1 MFRLEGQS
9 RLPDVPLILARTGF
23 IPEGFMDLIAL
34 SRLGGRHLVT
44 LHLLLDSQSVTRTAE
59 RLCTTP
65 STVSKTLNQ
74 LRDLLGDQL
83 LYRQGNQLLLTP
95 FAERLGPTLHRLL
108 SELNGLTCQSAFD
121 PRQWQGTL
129 KLGLRESVMTWP
141 VGPLLGQLM
150 QQVPGLV
157 PEIWSKDEQGLAALA
172 AGRLDFVI
180 LPHDQSQP
188 LPRHPGLVWETLRED
203 QLVCLLRADHPALSR
218 PWDLDAYLSWRHLAI
233 RDSELANPFFE
244 QSLAQQQA
252 RRQIGAT
259 LPDFTSAAALLP
271 HTDLILTAIGGWA
284 TQIATHSRLVIRPV
298 PFDYGRVS
306 HSLVWYGPAG
316 ENPAHRWLRQQLHA
330 LANALA

>member
-1 MFRLEGQS
+1 
-9 RLPDVPLILARTGF
+9 
-23 IPEGFMDLIAL
+23 MDLIAL

-108 SELNGLTCQSAFD
+108 SELNNLTSQDGFD
-121 PRQWQGTL
+121 PQTWQGQL
-129 KLGLRESVMTWP
+129 RFALRESSMVWP
-141 VGPLLGQLM
+141 MGPILGQLM
-150 QQVPGLV
+150 QEVPGLEPNV
-157 PEIWSKDEQGLAALA
+157 WNKDEQGLAALA
-172 AGRLDFVI
+172 AGKLDFVI

-188 LPRHPGLVWETLRED
+188 LPRQPGLVWETLRED
-203 QLVCLLRADHPALSR
+203 KLVCLLRANHPALDK
-218 PWDLDAYLSWRHLAI
+218 PWDLDAYLSWRHIAI
-233 RDSELANPFFE
+233 RDQELANPFFE
-244 QSLAQQQA
+244 QSLAQLQV

-259 LPDFTSAAALLP
+259 LPDFGSASALLRQS
-271 HTDLILTAIGGWA
+271 DLILTAIEGWA
-284 TQIATHSRLVIRPV
+284 LQSAALGLAIRPV
-298 PFDYGRVS
+298 PFDYGAVT

-316 ENPAHRWLRQQLHA
+316 EEPALRWFRQRILT
-330 LANALA
+330 LARELG

>member
-1 MFRLEGQS
+1 
-9 RLPDVPLILARTGF
+9 
-23 IPEGFMDLIAL
+23 MDLIAL

-108 SELNGLTCQSAFD
+108 SELNNLTSQDGFD
-121 PRQWQGTL
+121 PETWQGQL
-129 KLGLRESVMTWP
+129 RFALRESSMVWP
-141 VGPLLGQLM
+141 MGPILGQLM
-150 QQVPGLV
+150 QEVPGLEPNV
-157 PEIWSKDEQGLAALA
+157 WNKDEQGLTALA
-172 AGRLDFVI
+172 AGKLDFVI

-188 LPRHPGLVWETLRED
+188 LPRQPGLVWETLRED
-203 QLVCLLRADHPALSR
+203 RLVCLLRADHPALDK
-218 PWDLDAYLSWRHLAI
+218 PWDLDAYLSWRHIAI
-233 RDSELANPFFE
+233 RDQELANPFFE
-244 QSLAQQQA
+244 QSLAQLQV

-259 LPDFTSAAALLP
+259 LPDFGSASALLRQS
-271 HTDLILTAIGGWA
+271 DLILTAIEGWA
-284 TQIATHSRLVIRPV
+284 LQSAALGLAIRPV
-298 PFDYGRVS
+298 PFDYGAVT

-316 ENPAHRWLRQQLHA
+316 EEPARRWFRQRILT
-330 LANALA
+330 LARELG

>member
-1 MFRLEGQS
+1 
-9 RLPDVPLILARTGF
+9 
-23 IPEGFMDLIAL
+23 MDLIAL

-108 SELNGLTCQSAFD
+108 SELNNLTSQGGFD
-121 PRQWQGTL
+121 PETWQGQL
-129 KLGLRESVMTWP
+129 RFALRESSMVWP
-141 VGPLLGQLM
+141 MGPILGQLM
-150 QQVPGLV
+150 QEVPGLV
-157 PEIWSKDEQGLAALA
+157 PNVWNKDEQGLTALA
-172 AGRLDFVI
+172 AGKLDFVI

-188 LPRHPGLVWETLRED
+188 LPRQPGLVWETLRED
-203 QLVCLLRADHPALSR
+203 RLVCLLRADHPALDK
-218 PWDLDAYLSWRHLAI
+218 PWDLDAYLSWRHIAI
-233 RDSELANPFFE
+233 RDQELANPFFE
-244 QSLAQQQA
+244 QSLAQLQV

-259 LPDFTSAAALLP
+259 LPDFGSASALLRQS
-271 HTDLILTAIGGWA
+271 DLILTAIEGWA
-284 TQIATHSRLVIRPV
+284 LQSAALGLAIRPV
-298 PFDYGRVS
+298 PFDYGAVT

-316 ENPAHRWLRQQLHA
+316 EEPALRWFRQRILK
-330 LANALA
+330 LARELG

>member
-1 MFRLEGQS
+1 
-9 RLPDVPLILARTGF
+9 
-23 IPEGFMDLIAL
+23 MDLIAL

-108 SELNGLTCQSAFD
+108 SELNNLTSQDGFD
-121 PRQWQGTL
+121 PQTWQGQL
-129 KLGLRESVMTWP
+129 RFALRESSMVWP
-141 VGPLLGQLM
+141 MGPILGQLM
-150 QQVPGLV
+150 QEVPGLEPNV
-157 PEIWSKDEQGLAALA
+157 WNKDEQGLTALA
-172 AGRLDFVI
+172 AGKLDFVI

-188 LPRHPGLVWETLRED
+188 LPRQPGLVWETLRED
-203 QLVCLLRADHPALSR
+203 RLVCLLRADHPALDK
-218 PWDLDAYLSWRHLAI
+218 PWDLDAYLSWRHIAI
-233 RDSELANPFFE
+233 RDQELANPFFE
-244 QSLAQQQA
+244 QSLAQLQV

-259 LPDFTSAAALLP
+259 LPDFGSASALLRQS
-271 HTDLILTAIGGWA
+271 DLILTAIEGWA
-284 TQIATHSRLVIRPV
+284 LQSAALGLAIRPV
-298 PFDYGRVS
+298 PFDYGAVT

-316 ENPAHRWLRQQLHA
+316 EEPALRWFRQRILK
-330 LANALA
+330 LARELG

>member
-1 MFRLEGQS
+1 
-9 RLPDVPLILARTGF
+9 
-23 IPEGFMDLIAL
+23 MDLIAL

-108 SELNGLTCQSAFD
+108 SELNNLTSQGGFD
-121 PRQWQGTL
+121 PETWQGQL
-129 KLGLRESVMTWP
+129 RFALRESSMVWP
-141 VGPLLGQLM
+141 MGPILGQLM
-150 QQVPGLV
+150 QEVPGLV
-157 PEIWSKDEQGLAALA
+157 PNVWNKDEQGLTALA
-172 AGRLDFVI
+172 AGKLDFVI

-188 LPRHPGLVWETLRED
+188 LPRQPGLVWETLRED
-203 QLVCLLRADHPALSR
+203 RLVCLLRADHPALDK
-218 PWDLDAYLSWRHLAI
+218 PWDLDAYLSWRHIAI
-233 RDSELANPFFE
+233 RDQELANPFFE
-244 QSLAQQQA
+244 QSLAQLQV

-259 LPDFTSAAALLP
+259 LPDFGSASALLRQS
-271 HTDLILTAIGGWA
+271 DLILTAIEGWA
-284 TQIATHSRLVIRPV
+284 LQSAALGLAIRPV
-298 PFDYGRVS
+298 PFDYGAVT

-316 ENPAHRWLRQQLHA
+316 EEPALCWFRQRILK
-330 LANALA
+330 LARELG

>member
-1 MFRLEGQS
+1 
-9 RLPDVPLILARTGF
+9 
-23 IPEGFMDLIAL
+23 MDLIAL

-108 SELNGLTCQSAFD
+108 SELNNLTSQDGFD
-121 PRQWQGTL
+121 PETWQGQL
-129 KLGLRESVMTWP
+129 RFALRESSMVWP
-141 VGPLLGQLM
+141 MGTILGQLM
-150 QQVPGLV
+150 QEVPGLEPNV
-157 PEIWSKDEQGLAALA
+157 WNKDEQGLAALA
-172 AGRLDFVI
+172 AGKLDFVI

-188 LPRHPGLVWETLRED
+188 LPRQPGLVWETLRED
-203 QLVCLLRADHPALSR
+203 RLVCLLRADHPALDK
-218 PWDLDAYLSWRHLAI
+218 PWDLDAYLSWRHIAI
-233 RDSELANPFFE
+233 RDQELANPFFE
-244 QSLAQQQA
+244 QSLAQLQV

-259 LPDFTSAAALLP
+259 LPDFGSASALLRQS
-271 HTDLILTAIGGWA
+271 DLILTAIEGWA
-284 TQIATHSRLVIRPV
+284 LQSAALGLAIRPV
-298 PFDYGRVS
+298 PFDYGAVT

-316 ENPAHRWLRQQLHA
+316 EEPARRWFRQRILT
-330 LANALA
+330 LARELG

>member
-1 MFRLEGQS
+1 
-9 RLPDVPLILARTGF
+9 
-23 IPEGFMDLIAL
+23 MDLIAL

-108 SELNGLTCQSAFD
+108 SELNNLTSQDGFD
-121 PRQWQGTL
+121 PETWQGQL
-129 KLGLRESVMTWP
+129 RLALRESSMVWP
-141 VGPLLGQLM
+141 MGPILGQLM
-150 QQVPGLV
+150 QEVPGLEPNV
-157 PEIWSKDEQGLAALA
+157 WNKDEQGLTALA
-172 AGRLDFVI
+172 AGKLDFVI

-188 LPRHPGLVWETLRED
+188 LPRQPGLVWETLRED
-203 QLVCLLRADHPALSR
+203 RLVCLLRADHPALDK
-218 PWDLDAYLSWRHLAI
+218 PWDLDAYLSWRHIAI
-233 RDSELANPFFE
+233 RDQELANPFFE
-244 QSLAQQQA
+244 QSLAQLQV

-259 LPDFTSAAALLP
+259 LPDFGSASALLRQS
-271 HTDLILTAIGGWA
+271 DLILTAIEGWA
-284 TQIATHSRLVIRPV
+284 LQSAALGLAIRPV
-298 PFDYGRVS
+298 PFDYGAVT

-316 ENPAHRWLRQQLHA
+316 EEPALRWFRQRILT
-330 LANALA
+330 LARELG

>member
-1 MFRLEGQS
+1 
-9 RLPDVPLILARTGF
+9 
-23 IPEGFMDLIAL
+23 MDLIAL

-108 SELNGLTCQSAFD
+108 SELNNLTSLGGFG
-121 PRQWQGTL
+121 PETWQGQL
-129 KLGLRESVMTWP
+129 RFALRESSMVWP
-141 VGPLLGQLM
+141 MGPILGQLM
-150 QQVPGLV
+150 QEVPGLV
-157 PEIWSKDEQGLAALA
+157 PNVWNKDEQGLAALA
-172 AGRLDFVI
+172 AGKLDFVI

-188 LPRHPGLVWETLRED
+188 LPRQPGLVWETLRED
-203 QLVCLLRADHPALSR
+203 RLVCLLRADHPALDK
-218 PWDLDAYLSWRHLAI
+218 PWDLDAYLSWRHIAI
-233 RDSELANPFFE
+233 RDQELANPFFE
-244 QSLAQQQA
+244 QSLAQLQV

-259 LPDFTSAAALLP
+259 LPDFGSASALLRQS
-271 HTDLILTAIGGWA
+271 DFILTAIEGWA
-284 TQIATHSRLVIRPV
+284 LQSAALGLAIRPV
-298 PFDYGRVS
+298 PFDYGAVT

-316 ENPAHRWLRQQLHA
+316 EEPALRWFRQRILT
-330 LANALA
+330 LARELG

>member
-1 MFRLEGQS
+1 
-9 RLPDVPLILARTGF
+9 
-23 IPEGFMDLIAL
+23 MDLIAL

-108 SELNGLTCQSAFD
+108 SELNNLTSQDGFD
-121 PRQWQGTL
+121 PQTWQGQL
-129 KLGLRESVMTWP
+129 RFALRESSMVWP
-141 VGPLLGQLM
+141 MGPILGQLM
-150 QQVPGLV
+150 QEVPGLEPNV
-157 PEIWSKDEQGLAALA
+157 WNKDEQGLAALA
-172 AGRLDFVI
+172 AGKLDFVI

-188 LPRHPGLVWETLRED
+188 LPRQPGLVWETLRED
-203 QLVCLLRADHPALSR
+203 RLVCLLRADHPALDK
-218 PWDLDAYLSWRHLAI
+218 PWDLDAYLSWRHIAI
-233 RDSELANPFFE
+233 RDQELANPFFE
-244 QSLAQQQA
+244 QSLAQLQV

-259 LPDFTSAAALLP
+259 LPDFGSASALLRQS
-271 HTDLILTAIGGWA
+271 DLILTAIEGWA
-284 TQIATHSRLVIRPV
+284 LQSAALGLAIRPV
-298 PFDYGRVS
+298 PFDYGAVT

-316 ENPAHRWLRQQLHA
+316 EEPALRWFRQRILT
-330 LANALA
+330 LARELG

>member
-1 MFRLEGQS
+1 
-9 RLPDVPLILARTGF
+9 
-23 IPEGFMDLIAL
+23 MDLIAL

-108 SELNGLTCQSAFD
+108 SELNNLTSQDGFD
-121 PRQWQGTL
+121 PETWQGQL
-129 KLGLRESVMTWP
+129 RFALRESSMVWP
-141 VGPLLGQLM
+141 MGPILGQLM
-150 QQVPGLV
+150 QEVPGLEPNV
-157 PEIWSKDEQGLAALA
+157 WNKDEQGLAALA
-172 AGRLDFVI
+172 AGKLDFVI

-188 LPRHPGLVWETLRED
+188 LPRQPGLVWETLRED
-203 QLVCLLRADHPALSR
+203 RLVCLLRADHPALDM
-218 PWDLDAYLSWRHLAI
+218 PWDLDAYLSWRHIAI
-233 RDSELANPFFE
+233 RDQELANPFFE
-244 QSLAQQQA
+244 QSLAQLQV

-259 LPDFTSAAALLP
+259 LPDFGSASALL
-271 HTDLILTAIGGWA
+271 HQSDLILTAIEGWA
-284 TQIATHSRLVIRPV
+284 LQNAALGLAIRPV
-298 PFDYGRVS
+298 PFDYGAVT

-316 ENPAHRWLRQQLHA
+316 EEPALRWFRQRILT
-330 LANALA
+330 LARELG

>member
-1 MFRLEGQS
+1 
-9 RLPDVPLILARTGF
+9 
-23 IPEGFMDLIAL
+23 MDLIAL

-108 SELNGLTCQSAFD
+108 SELNNLTSQDGSD
-121 PRQWQGTL
+121 PQTWQGQL
-129 KLGLRESVMTWP
+129 RFALRESSMVWP
-141 VGPLLGQLM
+141 MGPILGQLM
-150 QQVPGLV
+150 QEVPGLEPNV
-157 PEIWSKDEQGLAALA
+157 WNKDEQGLTALA
-172 AGRLDFVI
+172 AGKLDFVI

-188 LPRHPGLVWETLRED
+188 LPRQPDLVWETLRED
-203 QLVCLLRADHPALSR
+203 RLVCLLRADHPALDK
-218 PWDLDAYLSWRHLAI
+218 PWDLDAYLSWRHIAI
-233 RDSELANPFFE
+233 RDQELANPFFE
-244 QSLAQQQA
+244 QSLAQLQV

-259 LPDFTSAAALLP
+259 LPDFGSASALLRQS
-271 HTDLILTAIGGWA
+271 DLILTAIEGWA
-284 TQIATHSRLVIRPV
+284 LQSAALGLAIRPV
-298 PFDYGRVS
+298 PFDYGAVT

-316 ENPAHRWLRQQLHA
+316 EEPALRWFRQRILT
-330 LANALA
+330 LARELG

>member
-1 MFRLEGQS
+1 
-9 RLPDVPLILARTGF
+9 
-23 IPEGFMDLIAL
+23 MDLIAL

-108 SELNGLTCQSAFD
+108 SELNNLTSQGGFD
-121 PRQWQGTL
+121 PETWQGQL
-129 KLGLRESVMTWP
+129 RFALRESSMVWP
-141 VGPLLGQLM
+141 MGPILGQLM
-150 QQVPGLV
+150 QEVPGLV
-157 PEIWSKDEQGLAALA
+157 PNVWNKDEHGLTALA
-172 AGRLDFVI
+172 AGKLDFVI

-188 LPRHPGLVWETLRED
+188 LPRQPGLVWETLRED
-203 QLVCLLRADHPALSR
+203 RLVCLLRADHPALDK
-218 PWDLDAYLSWRHLAI
+218 PWDLDAYLSWRHIAI
-233 RDSELANPFFE
+233 RDQELANPFFE
-244 QSLAQQQA
+244 QSLAQLQV

-259 LPDFTSAAALLP
+259 LPDFGSASALLRQS
-271 HTDLILTAIGGWA
+271 DLILTAIEGWA
-284 TQIATHSRLVIRPV
+284 LQSAALGLAIRPV
-298 PFDYGRVS
+298 PFDYGAVT

-316 ENPAHRWLRQQLHA
+316 EEPALRWFRQRILT
-330 LANALA
+330 LARELG

>member
-1 MFRLEGQS
+1 
-9 RLPDVPLILARTGF
+9 
-23 IPEGFMDLIAL
+23 MDLIAL

-108 SELNGLTCQSAFD
+108 SELNNLTSQDGFD
-121 PRQWQGTL
+121 PETWQGQL
-129 KLGLRESVMTWP
+129 RFALRESSMVWP
-141 VGPLLGQLM
+141 MGPILGQLM
-150 QQVPGLV
+150 QEVPGLEPNV
-157 PEIWSKDEQGLAALA
+157 WNKDEQGLTALA
-172 AGRLDFVI
+172 AGKLDFVI

-188 LPRHPGLVWETLRED
+188 LPRQPGLVWETLRED
-203 QLVCLLRADHPALSR
+203 RLVCLLRADHPALDK
-218 PWDLDAYLSWRHLAI
+218 PWDLDAYLSWRHIAI
-233 RDSELANPFFE
+233 RDQELANPFFE
-244 QSLAQQQA
+244 QSLAQLQV

-259 LPDFTSAAALLP
+259 LPDFGSASALLRQS
-271 HTDLILTAIGGWA
+271 DLILTAIEGWA
-284 TQIATHSRLVIRPV
+284 LQSAALGLAIRPV
-298 PFDYGRVS
+298 PFDYGAVT

-316 ENPAHRWLRQQLHA
+316 EEPALRWFRQRILT
-330 LANALA
+330 LASELG

>member
-1 MFRLEGQS
+1 
-9 RLPDVPLILARTGF
+9 
-23 IPEGFMDLIAL
+23 MDLIAL

-108 SELNGLTCQSAFD
+108 SELNNLTSQDGFD
-121 PRQWQGTL
+121 PQTWQGQL
-129 KLGLRESVMTWP
+129 RFALRESSMVWP
-141 VGPLLGQLM
+141 MGPILGQLM
-150 QQVPGLV
+150 QEVPGLEPNV
-157 PEIWSKDEQGLAALA
+157 WNKDEQGLTALA
-172 AGRLDFVI
+172 AGKLDFVI

-188 LPRHPGLVWETLRED
+188 LPRQPGLVWETLRED
-203 QLVCLLRADHPALSR
+203 RLVCLLRADHPALDK
-218 PWDLDAYLSWRHLAI
+218 PWDLDAYLSWRHIAI
-233 RDSELANPFFE
+233 RDQELANPFFE
-244 QSLAQQQA
+244 QSLAQLQV

-259 LPDFTSAAALLP
+259 LPDFGSASALLRQS
-271 HTDLILTAIGGWA
+271 DLILTAIEGWA
-284 TQIATHSRLVIRPV
+284 LQSAALGLAIRPV
-298 PFDYGRVS
+298 PFDYGAAT

-316 ENPAHRWLRQQLHA
+316 EEPALRWFRQRILT
-330 LANALA
+330 LARELG

>member
-1 MFRLEGQS
+1 M
-9 RLPDVPLILARTGF
+9 DV
-23 IPEGFMDLIAL
+23 IAL

-108 SELNGLTCQSAFD
+108 SELNNLTSQDGFD
-121 PRQWQGTL
+121 PETWQGQL
-129 KLGLRESVMTWP
+129 RFALRESSMVWP
-141 VGPLLGQLM
+141 MGPILGQLM
-150 QQVPGLV
+150 QEVPGLV
-157 PEIWSKDEQGLAALA
+157 PNVWNKDEKGLTALA
-172 AGRLDFVI
+172 AGKLDFVI

-188 LPRHPGLVWETLRED
+188 LPRQPGLVWETLRED
-203 QLVCLLRADHPALSR
+203 RLVCLLRADHPALDK
-218 PWDLDAYLSWRHLAI
+218 PWDLDAYLSWRHIAI
-233 RDSELANPFFE
+233 RDQELANPFFE
-244 QSLAQQQA
+244 QSLAQLQV

-259 LPDFTSAAALLP
+259 LPDFGSASALLRQS
-271 HTDLILTAIGGWA
+271 DLILTAIEGWA
-284 TQIATHSRLVIRPV
+284 LQSAALGLAIRPV
-298 PFDYGRVS
+298 PFDYGAVT

-316 ENPAHRWLRQQLHA
+316 EEPALRWFRQRILT
-330 LANALA
+330 LARELG